1 MGAITI
7 LNNAIWTR
15 DSESQRCFSSPSGVQ
30 YDHYGLCLGSSA
42 HITAAASRLISFLK
56 NYSCETRHCTD
67 WPVFL
72 MSSQTLLWLKPV
84 AWGDSLIP
92 RGEPIQTLGK
102 VILHFTSPSLPKWLP
117 RFTEHALPS
126 LRTVAPLAL
135 QAQLNNNNAVSSRPQ
150 IIARDEIATNFYWY
164 TNNRSKGPP
173 PPPKKKNLASAKYI
187 LWGLQCS
194 SCWNQ

>member
-1 MGAITI
+1 
-7 LNNAIWTR
+7 
-15 DSESQRCFSSPSGVQ
+15 
-30 YDHYGLCLGSSA
+30 
-42 HITAAASRLISFLK
+42 
-56 NYSCETRHCTD
+56 
-67 WPVFL
+67 

-150 IIARDEIATNFYWY
+150 IIARVEIATNFYWY
-164 TNNRSKGPP
+164 TNNRSKLF
-173 PPPKKKNLASAKYI
+173 PPPKKISFSKIYIMRITMFKLLKSVELLLASGFVNCI
-187 LWGLQCS
+187 LCSMRDRQGLITQPGSYELEEREKNDPAQSAGHCLLKFNH
-194 SCWNQ
+194 WF